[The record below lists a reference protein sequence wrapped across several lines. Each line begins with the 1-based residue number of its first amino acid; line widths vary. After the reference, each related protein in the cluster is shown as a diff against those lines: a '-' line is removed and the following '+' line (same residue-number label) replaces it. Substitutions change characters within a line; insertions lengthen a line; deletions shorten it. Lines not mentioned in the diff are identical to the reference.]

1 MGDVDA
7 LKLLDFGY
15 LLFKLLVV
23 GLQLTFDEFVFM
35 QDRPFI
41 DVDGRQNFL
50 WWLHVFF
57 NVVLHQQKL
66 RLIPG
71 FQFFVDLS

>member
-50 WWLHVFF
+50 
-57 NVVLHQQKL
+57 
-66 RLIPG
+66 
-71 FQFFVDLS
+71 